1 MATRIN
7 PDVGDARVREMARLL
22 RLAFEGSKAAM
33 GRRLG
38 YRDGSFVGQML
49 RGDKP
54 ITETTWA
61 RLCDLRE
68 VKPFINAATPAWNLP
83 HLLREPQAM
92 YFSGH
97 GIAHVD
103 HAVSERQPIVEPRML
118 VWEDLVVDDV
128 KGQFIMAIEG
138 DALAPL
144 YLPGQ
149 SGIWEAG
156 TAGKP
161 GQPVLLAD
169 AAGAFYLRL
178 YEPRPG
184 GSWAGVS
191 QRAGHTELVPELH
204 GVRVVARMRYLD
216 LG

>member
-1 MATRIN
+1 MK
-7 PDVGDARVREMARLL
+7 RLL
-22 RLAFEGSKAAM
+22 RLAFDDNKTAL

-61 RLCDLRE
+61 RLCELRE
-68 VKPFINAATPAWNLP
+68 VKPFLSGSTPVYALP
-83 HLLREPQAM
+83 HLLREPEVADAWAHSLLAHAM
-92 YFSGH
+92 S
-97 GIAHVD
+97 D
-103 HAVSERQPIVEPRML
+103 MQPMVSPRTL
-118 VWEDLVVDDV
+118 VWEDLVTEDIH
-128 KGQFIMAIEG
+128 GQFILAIVG

-156 TAGKP
+156 SEGRP
-161 GQPVLLAD
+161 GQPVLLVD
-169 AAGAFYLRL
+169 AAGTFYLRL
-178 YEPRPG
+178 FEPRPG
-184 GSWAGVS
+184 GSWAGIS
-191 QRAGHTELVPELH
+191 QRVGHPTLTEAQD
-204 GVRVVARMRYLD
+204 GVRVLARLRYLD